1 MFERKDRESETKE
14 EKGPKKNEPR
24 EVEGNEELSI
34 GRRRRRQKQVAE
46 RERFHLLQLPCFAET
61 LLPLFLG
68 VEYSSRMDRGMIAR
82 ESRQKMHA
90 ERGRGRGL
98 ELVK

>member
-1 MFERKDRESETKE
+1 MRERTERAKRKRKKDQ
-14 EKGPKKNEPR
+14 KKNEPR